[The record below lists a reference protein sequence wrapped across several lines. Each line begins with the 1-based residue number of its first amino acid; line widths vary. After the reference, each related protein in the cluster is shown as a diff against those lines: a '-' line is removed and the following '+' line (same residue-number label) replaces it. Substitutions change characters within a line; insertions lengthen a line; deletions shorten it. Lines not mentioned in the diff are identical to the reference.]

1 MCGGTGLRLGGICRG
16 GGGCGCER
24 RAEGVMNARSGGCAS
39 SGRAGI
45 VG

>member
-1 MCGGTGLRLGGICRG
+1 MCRCGVRG
-16 GGGCGCER
+16 GCEG
-24 RAEGVMNARSGGCAS
+24 RAEGVMDARSGRCAS